1 MKSPGDVPG
10 SFFLS
15 ELILAGVSR
24 IRGRGSLRERNA
36 GYRALSSSIPHIRV
50 DSRAGLHPA
59 RRSAALRGS
68 LDPLA
73 SPGRRFEGVGEVLC
87 LVHDLTVAELHDA
100 YGVRRS
106 PLVGDGVF
114 GDPEITFSDN
124 SPDVET

>member
-1 MKSPGDVPG
+1 MKSPGEVPG

-24 IRGRGSLRERNA
+24 IR
-36 GYRALSSSIPHIRV
+36 V
-50 DSRAGLHPA
+50 DSRAGLYPG

-73 SPGRRFEGVGEVLC
+73 SPGWRFEGVGEVLC

-100 YGVRRS
+100 YGVCRS